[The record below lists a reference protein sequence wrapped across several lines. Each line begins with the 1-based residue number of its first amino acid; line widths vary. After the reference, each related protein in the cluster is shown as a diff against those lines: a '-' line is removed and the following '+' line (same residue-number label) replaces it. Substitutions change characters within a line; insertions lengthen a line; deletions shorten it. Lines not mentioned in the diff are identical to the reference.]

1 MGAKEAWEP
10 DRKFTCGF
18 ERVADRSL
26 GTIASILALFLGVIG
41 GLLLGVPAAVAQV
54 DPSLEPLPLPEPLPP
69 EQPLDPPDRPTD
81 PAVTDTTTPIPV
93 TQIRVVGSTVF
104 STSDL
109 AAWVA
114 PYENRTTTLAEL
126 QTLADEITQQYLNAG
141 YITTQVRIPAQTLAD
156 GVVTLEVLEGRL
168 AEITV
173 TGGDRYSAYVTSRL
187 NQASTAPLSQP
198 QLEDQ
203 LQLLELEGLFD
214 TVEAELRRGEAPGE
228 SILDVQ
234 LQVAAPFSGRV
245 FFDNQ
250 SPRSVGNW
258 RVGSTLAYRSI
269 AIPGDAL
276 SAAASITTT
285 GGAEAYS
292 LSYQVPV
299 SPNNSTLRLGFTH
312 EDFNITDQANPA
324 FVLGVRGDT
333 QIYEVAYRHP
343 LIRTPREELALSL
356 GFRHRD
362 GQSVI
367 LNTLSVP
374 SRTSVVQFG
383 QDYLRRD
390 RQGAWAAR
398 SQFNWGTELFD
409 ATLNPAPQADGVF
422 FNWLGQVQRVQVLS
436 PDNLLI
442 VRADLQLSGDAL
454 LGSEQ
459 FVIGG
464 AQTVRGYSQN
474 VRAGDSG
481 FRLSVENRWV
491 LDRNPDGSPLVQLVP
506 FTDLGAVWFR
516 NVDTQPTQQ
525 NFLWGAG
532 LGVIVNPLPDLTT
545 RLEVGIPLV
554 ELQEVT
560 DLETGVQLHFSLE
573 YGF

>member
-1 MGAKEAWEP
+1 MSP
-10 DRKFTCGF
+10 
-18 ERVADRSL
+18 
-26 GTIASILALFLGVIG
+26 
-41 GLLLGVPAAVAQV
+41 
-54 DPSLEPLPLPEPLPP
+54 
-69 EQPLDPPDRPTD
+69 
-81 PAVTDTTTPIPV
+81 
-93 TQIRVVGSTVF
+93 
-104 STSDL
+104 
-109 AAWVA
+109 
-114 PYENRTTTLAEL
+114 
-126 QTLADEITQQYLNAG
+126 
-141 YITTQVRIPAQTLAD
+141 
-156 GVVTLEVLEGRL
+156 
-168 AEITV
+168 
-173 TGGDRYSAYVTSRL
+173 SRL

-214 TVEAELRRGEAPGE
+214 TVEAELRQGEAPGE

-234 LQVAAPFSGRV
+234 LATADPFSGRV

-269 AIPGDAL
+269 AIPGDTL

-324 FVLGVRGDT
+324 FALGVRGDT

-383 QDYLRRD
+383 QDYLRRY

-409 ATLNPAPQADGVF
+409 ATVNPAPQADGVF

-436 PDNLLI
+436 PDSLLI
-442 VRADLQLSGDAL
+442 VRADLQLSGDSL

-459 FVIGG
+459 FAIGG
-464 AQTVRGYSQN
+464 AETVRGYSQN

-491 LDRNPDGSPLVQLVP
+491 LDRNPDGSPFVQLVP

-516 NVDTQPTQQ
+516 NVDT
-525 NFLWGAG
+525 
-532 LGVIVNPLPDLTT
+532 
-545 RLEVGIPLV
+545 
-554 ELQEVT
+554 
-560 DLETGVQLHFSLE
+560 
-573 YGF
+573 